1 MYVLYSVEY
10 IILPKNCNSYYFNI
24 SKFVIAEGTNTE
36 AAWCQDIDCG
46 TSVAKKMCPT
56 TCQVGGKNF

>member
-1 MYVLYSVEY
+1 MGLSSVLSSVINNIYPFHILYQSVED
-10 IILPKNCNSYYFNI
+10 II
-24 SKFVIAEGTNTE
+24 TE

-56 TCQVGGKNF
+56 TCQVGGKLILNCNH